1 MSLTRAVVLGTLGAA
16 MVSPACGGGG
26 DGGSGP
32 GQTLAIS
39 AGNGQTGNAGAP
51 LANPL
56 AVIVREA
63 TTNNPVP
70 DVTISWAVTRGGGSV
85 TTPSVTD
92 ATGIATATRTLG
104 ADSVSQ
110 STTASGTGL
119 SPVAFTSTSRIQ
131 GATQMALSAGNTQS
145 DTIGATLG
153 TAYAVVVR
161 NEASVAVAAVTVN
174 WSAAGGGTV
183 SAPTSLTNA
192 SGIATVNRILGT
204 TAGAQTAQARVTGLN
219 GNPVSF
225 TATATAGNAVSIEKT
240 AGDGGSAVI
249 NGQVTYTV
257 TARDRGG
264 NARSGV
270 TVNWDTTGGGGSISP
285 AQNATG
291 ATGQASATRTLSGTA
306 GPHTARATASS
317 IPGGPSVTFTTNAT
331 TAPLAANVSV
341 VNDNF
346 NPAATTIAVTGTVT
360 WNWNSGGLN
369 HNVTFA
375 AMAGAPANI
384 PDRGTGSIARTFNT
398 AGTFNYQCTL
408 HAGMN
413 GSVTAQ

>member
-1 MSLTRAVVLGTLGAA
+1 MTVSRALVLGALAVAA
-16 MVSPACGGGG
+16 VSPACGGGG
-26 DGGSGP
+26 DASGP
-32 GQTLAIS
+32 GRTLTIS
-39 AGNGQTGNAGAP
+39 AGNGQTGNAGAA

-63 TTNNPVP
+63 TTSNPVP
-70 DVTISWAVTRGGGSV
+70 DVTINWAATRGGGSV
-85 TTPSVTD
+85 TASSVTD
-92 ATGIATATRTLG
+92 ATGIAIATRTLG
-104 ADSVSQ
+104 ADSVVQ
-110 STTASGTGL
+110 TTTASGSGL
-119 SPVAFTSTSRIQ
+119 SSVTFSATSRIQ
-131 GATQMALSAGNTQS
+131 GATQMQLSAGNTQT
-145 DTIGATLG
+145 DTIGDTLAI
-153 TAYAVVVR
+153 AYAVLVR

-174 WSAAGGGTV
+174 WSAAGGGSV

-204 TAGAQTAQARVTGLN
+204 TAGAQTAQARVAGLN

-225 TATATAGNAVSIEKT
+225 TATVTAGNATAIEKT
-240 AGDGGSAVI
+240 SGDGGSAVI
-249 NGQVTYTV
+249 NGQVIYTI
-257 TARDRGG
+257 TTRDRGG
-264 NARSGV
+264 NARAGV

-285 AQNATG
+285 AQNTTG
-291 ATGQASATRTLSGTA
+291 ATGQASATRTLSATA

-346 NPAATTIAVTGTVT
+346 VPPAVTIAVTGSVT
-360 WNWNSGGLN
+360 WTWNSMGLN

-375 AMAGAPANI
+375 AMAGRPADI

-398 AGTFNYQCTL
+398 MGTFNYQCTL

-413 GSVTAQ
+413 GSVTVQ